1 MQITEI
7 LAVVGLGL
15 GAAMGLGALLVP
27 EWASGVVRL
36 KADPAKGGGYSE
48 FRATYGGLLL
58 MVHGVALVIVL
69 MTPAAGSVLVV
80 MPIAAGWLGA
90 AIGRIV
96 ALILDRTKLGN
107 AKIIPIWMATEVGM
121 PRPVMTSSM
130 KFPSRS

>member
-69 MTPAAGSVLVV
+69 MTSAAGSVLVV

-96 ALILDRTKLGN
+96 ALIFDRAKLGDP
-107 AKIIPIWMATEVGM
+107 KIIPIWMGTEIALGLAIAA
-121 PRPVMTSSM
+121 PILQFTG
-130 KFPSRS
+130 

>member
-90 AIGRIV
+90 ALGRIV
-96 ALILDRTKLGN
+96 ALTFDRAKLGN
-107 AKIIPIWMATEVGM
+107 AKIIPIWMATEVGLALAIGA
-121 PRPVMTSSM
+121 PVLQFLS
-130 KFPSRS
+130 

>member
-1 MQITEI
+1 
-7 LAVVGLGL
+7 
-15 GAAMGLGALLVP
+15 MGLGALLVP

-58 MVHGVALVIVL
+58 MVHGVALAIVL
-69 MTPAAGSVLVV
+69 MTPAAGSALVV

-96 ALILDRTKLGN
+96 ALAFDRAKLGN
-107 AKIIPIWMATEVGM
+107 TRIIPIWMATEVGLALAIGA
-121 PRPVMTSSM
+121 PVLQFLS
-130 KFPSRS
+130 

>member
-90 AIGRIV
+90 ALGRIV
-96 ALILDRTKLGN
+96 ALIFDRAKLGN
-107 AKIIPIWMATEVGM
+107 AKIIPIWMATEVGLALAIGA
-121 PRPVMTSSM
+121 PVLQFLS
-130 KFPSRS
+130 

>member
-1 MQITEI
+1 MPITEI
-7 LAVVGLGL
+7 LAVTGLGL

-96 ALILDRTKLGN
+96 ALTFDRAKLGN
-107 AKIIPIWMATEVGM
+107 TKIIPIWMATEVGLALAIGA
-121 PRPVMTSSM
+121 PVLQFLS
-130 KFPSRS
+130 

>member
-36 KADPAKGGGYSE
+36 KADLAKGGGYSE

-96 ALILDRTKLGN
+96 ALIFDRAKLGN
-107 AKIIPIWMATEVGM
+107 AKIIPIWMATEVGLALAIGA
-121 PRPVMTSSM
+121 PVLQFLS
-130 KFPSRS
+130 

>member
-96 ALILDRTKLGN
+96 ALIFDRAKLGN
-107 AKIIPIWMATEVGM
+107 AKIIPIWMATEVGLALAIGA
-121 PRPVMTSSM
+121 PVLQFLS
-130 KFPSRS
+130 

>member
-7 LAVVGLGL
+7 LAVTGLGL

-90 AIGRIV
+90 AIGRTV
-96 ALILDRTKLGN
+96 ALIFDRTRLGN
-107 AKIIPIWMATEVGM
+107 AKIILIWMATEVGLALAIGA
-121 PRPVMTSSM
+121 PVLQFLS
-130 KFPSRS
+130 

>member
-96 ALILDRTKLGN
+96 ALIFDRAKLGN
-107 AKIIPIWMATEVGM
+107 AKIIPIWMATEVGLA
-121 PRPVMTSSM
+121 PAIGAGVLQFLS
-130 KFPSRS
+130 

>member
-96 ALILDRTKLGN
+96 ALIFDRAKLGN
-107 AKIIPIWMATEVGM
+107 TKIIPIWMATEVGLALAIGA
-121 PRPVMTSSM
+121 PVLQFLS
-130 KFPSRS
+130 

>member
-7 LAVVGLGL
+7 LAVTGLGL

-90 AIGRIV
+90 AIGRTV
-96 ALILDRTKLGN
+96 ALIFDRARLGN
-107 AKIIPIWMATEVGM
+107 AKIIPIWMATEVGLALAIGA
-121 PRPVMTSSM
+121 PVLQFLS
-130 KFPSRS
+130 

>member
-1 MQITEI
+1 
-7 LAVVGLGL
+7 
-15 GAAMGLGALLVP
+15 MGLGALLVP

-48 FRATYGGLLL
+48 FSATYGGLLL

-96 ALILDRTKLGN
+96 ALIFDRAKLGDP
-107 AKIIPIWMATEVGM
+107 KIIPIWMATEIALGLAIAA
-121 PRPVMTSSM
+121 PILQFTG
-130 KFPSRS
+130 